1 VQRVYRT
8 GIVCSVSD
16 VALYFPYVNLP
27 EDAWVKAA
35 ALIWPQMGRIRP
47 RGYYDLRDSETV
59 KKLRDELGFIIDVNT
74 RSMANVWVDDQVS
87 ERVDRIYL
95 EWRRGHLDTGDQI
108 DVLFYVAY
116 AKLQPAP
123 MAGHVPL

>member
-1 VQRVYRT
+1 MQRVYRT

-35 ALIWPQMGRIRP
+35 AQIWPQMGRIRP

>member
-16 VALYFPYVNLP
+16 VALHFPYVNLP